1 MIRLSVMYPR
11 TEGTRFDLDYWVDK
25 HIPMIQA
32 HCGDSLRA
40 AAVDAGL
47 AGGMAGEPS
56 AFYGSAHLTF
66 ESLES
71 MNAALAPH
79 LAETMGDL
87 PNYTDTAPMIEVSV
101 VKL

>member
-25 HIPMIQA
+25 HIPVIQA

-56 AFYGSAHLTF
+56 AFYGSAHLTV
-66 ESLES
+66 ESLER

-79 LAETMGDL
+79 LGAIMRGL
-87 PNYTDTAPMIEVSV
+87 PNYTHTAPTIAARVA
-101 VKL
+101 

>member
-1 MIRLSVMYPR
+1 
-11 TEGTRFDLDYWVDK
+11 
-25 HIPMIQA
+25 
-32 HCGDSLRA
+32 
-40 AAVDAGL
+40 
-47 AGGMAGEPS
+47 MAGEPS

-79 LAETMGDL
+79 LAEIMGDL
-87 PNYTDTAPMIEVSV
+87 PNYTDTAPMIEVSE